1 MSRDAVSYIQRA
13 PIIKL
18 GSKLSGEI
26 REEALDWWKESL
38 HNLRQARR
46 NLEIEEYSVAAFL
59 SHQAAEKALKALYIV
74 TKARLPPRGH
84 DLIKLGRAL
93 EASEI
98 MDELKVLNP
107 HYTVARYPNAAN
119 TVPSEAYSKEIASRC
134 LEAAERVVEWV
145 RRKGSLP

>member
-1 MSRDAVSYIQRA
+1 VSYIQRA
-13 PIIKL
+13 LIKI

-59 SHQAAEKALKALYIV
+59 SHQ
-74 TKARLPPRGH
+74 ARLPPRGH

>member
-1 MSRDAVSYIQRA
+1 LSRDAVSYIQRA
-13 PIIKL
+13 LIKI

-59 SHQAAEKALKALYIV
+59 SHQAAGKALKALYIV

-98 MDELKVLNP
+98 MDELKALNP